1 MRELEMDNGRV
12 TERRTDLLECED
24 CGDRVTRLQADR
36 TTDPPRWLCEDC
48 HPDWTDEFAPEREE
62 A

>member
-24 CGDRVTRLQADR
+24 CGDT
-36 TTDPPRWLCEDC
+36 
-48 HPDWTDEFAPEREE
+48 HFSPDWKPETELGDVWD
-62 A
+62 